1 MSPIARLLRSVLMI
15 FALIGVIALLMFFPR
30 FLAVAEVALR
40 ELRYVWWLVVLAA
53 VALYLV
59 FGTGRRRR

>member
-1 MSPIARLLRSVLMI
+1 MSPVARLLRAVLTI
-15 FALIGVIALLMFFPR
+15 FAIIGILALLMFFPR

-59 FGTGRRRR
+59 FGTSRRRR